1 MWNRYILK
9 VWEGMTKPG
18 PDALHT
24 VSGADFNG
32 EVGLQIIEQE
42 KKMLPFFLV
51 GLRLYCP

>member
-1 MWNRYILK
+1 
-9 VWEGMTKPG
+9 MTKPG